1 MIEVLELGGLTV
13 AEVLEAPPLG
23 TDAPAVAPVA
33 LGAPDGP
40 GPTPGLAAHGD
51 DDGHRVTAAG
61 RGSVSSR

>member
-1 MIEVLELGGLTV
+1 VIEVLEIGGLTV

-23 TDAPAVAPVA
+23 TDAPAVAP
-33 LGAPDGP
+33 DGP
-40 GPTPGLAAHGD
+40 GASPGLAGRGD

>member
-1 MIEVLELGGLTV
+1 MIEVLEIGGLTV
-13 AEVLEAPPLG
+13 AEVLEVPPLG

-33 LGAPDGP
+33 PVAPGVS
-40 GPTPGLAAHGD
+40 PGLVARGD